1 MWLAKSRAL
10 LPSLFLL
17 INSIV
22 WFSLTW
28 FVIRDLL
35 IGASFNNAL
44 LVSISYFGALSIS
57 ATIGATLLYKKLRG
71 KTPLLLWIL
80 LGATTCILSA
90 ALVPANNSVT
100 LVFVSL
106 ALGALAGLGI
116 PTCLGIFADN
126 SKLKRRGIIGG
137 LIFFFIQALTVLIYV
152 PATGVGSDYQFLALG
167 AWRFLAIGSVLFF
180 KPQEKLTE
188 ERIVPLSNIIRE
200 RTFVLYFLPWF
211 LFTIV
216 NFLEQPLLE
225 SYLGAELYGTYT
237 LALILIFSVSALL
250 GGAICDFKG
259 RKVAGVTGFILLGLS
274 YAFLSL
280 IPGTLVSQILY
291 VLFNGIAWGLLYV
304 TFIFVV
310 WGDISEGKVRER
322 YYLLGCMP
330 FLFSN
335 LIEVL
340 VRPFVE
346 IIPIAASFSLAS
358 FFLFLAI
365 LPLLYASETLPAKHI
380 KERELK
386 SYIKKAQKEAAKA
399 QEKEA
404 EGTQRE
410 NGDAEVEFEV
420 NQEDYEE
427 TLKEA
432 EKYY

>member
-1 MWLAKSRAL
+1 MWKAKSRAL

-17 INSIV
+17 INSIT

-35 IGASFNNAL
+35 IDASFNNTL
-44 LVSISYFGALSIS
+44 LVSISYFGALSLS
-57 ATIGATLLYKKLRG
+57 ATIGATLLYKKLRE
-71 KTPLLLWIL
+71 KKPLLLWIL

-90 ALVPANNSVT
+90 ALVPENNSVT
-100 LVFVSL
+100 LFFVSL
-106 ALGALAGLGI
+106 ALGASAGLGI

-137 LIFFFIQALTVLIYV
+137 LMFFIIQALTVSIYV
-152 PATGVGSDYQFLALG
+152 PVIGVGSDYQFLALG
-167 AWRFLAIGSVLFF
+167 AWRFLAIASVLFF
-180 KPQEKLTE
+180 KPQKKLTD
-188 ERIVPLSNIIRE
+188 ERITPLLNIIRE
-200 RTFVLYFLPWF
+200 RTFILYFIPWF

-225 SYLGAELYGTYT
+225 RYFGPELYNQYT
-237 LALILIFSVSALL
+237 LALILIFSVSALF

-259 RKVAGVTGFILLGLS
+259 RKVAGISGFILLGLG
-274 YAFLSL
+274 YAFLTL
-280 IPGTLVSQILY
+280 LPGTLVSQIMY
-291 VLFNGIAWGLLYV
+291 VLFDGIAWGILYV

-310 WGDISEGKVRER
+310 WGDISEEKGRER

-346 IIPIAASFSLAS
+346 VIPIAASFSLAS
-358 FFLFLAI
+358 LFLFLAV
-365 LPLLYASETLPAKHI
+365 LPLVIAPETLPEKVL

-386 SYIKKAQKEAAKA
+386 TYLEKAQKEVEKA
-399 QEKEA
+399 QKKES
-404 EGTQRE
+404 ENTQRE
-410 NGDAEVEFEV
+410 NEDAEVEIEV

-427 TLKEA
+427 ALKEA

>member
-1 MWLAKSRAL
+1 MWKARSRAM

-17 INSIV
+17 INSIT

-35 IGASFNNAL
+35 IGASLDTTL
-44 LVSISYFGALSIS
+44 LVSISYFGALGLS

-71 KTPLLLWIL
+71 KTSLMLWIL
-80 LGATTCILSA
+80 FGATTCIVSA
-90 ALVPANNSVT
+90 ASVPENNLVT
-100 LVFVSL
+100 LVFMSL
-106 ALGALAGLGI
+106 TLGASAGLGI

-126 SKLKRRGIIGG
+126 SELKRRGIIGG
-137 LIFFFIQALTVLIYV
+137 LMFFGIQAATVLIYV
-152 PATGVGSDYQFLALG
+152 PIIGVALDYQFLVLG
-167 AWRFLAIGSVLFF
+167 ALRFLAIASVLFL
-180 KPQEKLTE
+180 KPKENLIE
-188 ERIVPLSNIIRE
+188 ERITPLLNIFRE
-200 RTFVLYFLPWF
+200 RTFILYFIPWF
-211 LFTIV
+211 LFTII

-225 SYLGAELYGTYT
+225 IHFEESYSMLT
-237 LALILIFSVSALL
+237 LALMLVFSVSALV

-259 RKVAGVTGFILLGLS
+259 RKFTGILGFILLGLS
-274 YAFLSL
+274 YALLSL
-280 IPGTLVSQILY
+280 LPATLSLLSQITY
-291 VLFNGIAWGLLYV
+291 VLFDGIAWGFLYV

-310 WGDISEGKVRER
+310 WGDISEKKGRER

-346 IIPIAASFSLAS
+346 VIPIAASFSLAS
-358 FFLFLAI
+358 LFLFLAV
-365 LPLLYASETLPAKHI
+365 LPLVIAPETLPEKVL

-386 SYIKKAQKEAAKA
+386 TYLEKAQKEAEKA
-399 QEKEA
+399 QKKEV
-404 EGTQRE
+404 ENTQRN

-420 NQEDYEE
+420 NQDYEE